1 MRTLR
6 GPPCPA
12 ACSPPVPW
20 WAGVWPWSL
29 WSVCSKR
36 RWQEMNDQSGDTRPQ
51 ATWSHS
57 KENGHQGHC
66 RILKKWCECH
76 MPQWPPNTR
85 TCIQQGSYKN
95 IHQVPGV
102 EVKTVQR
109 LHLPGPVD
117 TRVMQYQVLRDHTEA
132 PGAGAGR
139 VPGWGRW
146 QTVHSLTRLTL
157 SWVWL
162 WSRVGDVLTLSQ
174 PLGYLSKVE
183 TARR

>member
-6 GPPCPA
+6 GPLCPA

-20 WAGVWPWSL
+20 WAEAWPWSL

-36 RWQEMNDQSGDTRPQ
+36 RWQETNDQSGDTRPQ

-66 RILKKWCECH
+66 RILKRWCECH

-85 TCIQQGSYKN
+85 TCIQQRSYKN

-102 EVKTVQR
+102 KSRLFKDSICRVLWTQGWCSTRCSVITQR
-109 LHLPGPVD
+109 LLVQVQGESPDGADGRLPTPLLVSPC
-117 TRVMQYQVLRDHTEA
+117 
-132 PGAGAGR
+132 PGSGSG
-139 VPGWGRW
+139 PGWGMY
-146 QTVHSLTRLTL
+146 
-157 SWVWL
+157 WL
-162 WSRVGDVLTLSQ
+162 YPS
-174 PLGYLSKVE
+174 P
-183 TARR
+183 

>member
-20 WAGVWPWSL
+20 WAEAWPWSL

-36 RWQEMNDQSGDTRPQ
+36 RWQETNDQSGDTRPQ

-66 RILKKWCECH
+66 RILKRWCECH

-85 TCIQQGSYKN
+85 TCIQQRSYKN

-102 EVKTVQR
+102 KSRLFKDSICRVLWTLGWCSTRCSVITQR
-109 LHLPGPVD
+109 LLV
-117 TRVMQYQVLRDHTEA
+117 QVQ
-132 PGAGAGR
+132 G
-139 VPGWGRW
+139 VPGWGRR
-146 QTVHSLTRLTL
+146 QTVHSLTRLPL

-174 PLGYLSKVE
+174 PLGYLYKVE